1 MNPYWDQTFFSFFW
15 IFLKRIG
22 SPLVADEIQ
31 ILTLSCIAICCGILG
46 PLLVLKK
53 STMLANSLSH
63 TILLGLVITTLLTT
77 VSIPPLAHL
86 LLGAL
91 ISALL
96 TAAATGLLT
105 RYCRLQEDAS
115 IGLTFTVLFAVG
127 ILFVTL
133 FTRDVHLGVE
143 AVLGNVDLLRIDD
156 LILSVS
162 LVCANALLIFFF
174 FWPLQIALF
183 DFSFARAIGIRGTL
197 FHGFLLFTTAATCI
211 GAFRAVGVLL
221 VLSFLVMPYLI
232 ARLFSNKLH
241 LLLFLTPA
249 IGVAVSFIGVALSRH
264 FLTVMGI
271 PLSTGGLIA
280 TVLALFYPLAILIHR
295 LLRYSRHAQDCS
307 TR

>member
-53 STMLANSLSH
+53 STLLANSLSH
-63 TILLGLVITTLLTT
+63 TILLGLVVTTFFTT
-77 VSIPPLAHL
+77 ASIPPLAHL
-86 LLGAL
+86 LVGAF

-96 TAAATGLLT
+96 TAATTGLLT

-115 IGLTFTVLFAVG
+115 IGLTFTVFFAVG

-133 FTRDVHLGVE
+133 FTRNLHLGVE
-143 AVLGNVDLLRIDD
+143 AVLGNVDLLRIED
-156 LILSVS
+156 LKLSAA
-162 LVCANALLIFFF
+162 LVFVNGLLVFFF
-174 FWPLQIALF
+174 FWPLQTALF
-183 DFSFARAIGIRGTL
+183 DFSFARAIGIRGNL
-197 FHGFLLFTTAATCI
+197 FHGLLLFATAATCI

-232 ARLFSNKLH
+232 ARLFSTKLS

-249 IGVAVSFIGVALSRH
+249 IGVIVSVIGVALSRH
-264 FLTVMGI
+264 FLTVTAI
-271 PLSTGGLIA
+271 PLSTGGLVA
-280 TVLALFYPLAILIHR
+280 TLLALLYPLAIVIR
-295 LLRYSRHAQDCS
+295 RSLRYARHA
-307 TR
+307 